1 LQQAI
6 KSGYLEYVKR
16 KCIVHYRS
24 ISDKSIIGYFI
35 LLLCSAALII
45 PVSAITLTPG
55 SSTAGSATISN
66 GDPVYINGIATGH
79 PQNGLQVWFIG
90 YNTAKISNVAVNE
103 DNTYTYELKSAD
115 TQNLASGQY
124 LVIVQHPM
132 MNGQFD
138 IVYSP
143 ADGKVINKQLGTGTS
158 IFQLT
163 SGGSLQSTD
172 AATALMRAINSQNI
186 DDTFA
191 TASFYIN
198 PPQARISPIGD
209 HRVGDKFTIAGS
221 TNLAVGDK
229 LQVDVYS
236 SSFVPTSKSQSG
248 EYSGASGVVE
258 VKQGSIGYNQWSF
271 EIDTSGFKP
280 DEYLVKVAGITQDVT
295 GSTTF
300 NILQPLPATTQ
311 VPQTLVTTVP
321 VTTPASA
328 IVTTPVERTQAPMTT
343 HSAMPLWISGCG
355 VLATIAILN
364 LKK

>member
-1 LQQAI
+1 VI
-6 KSGYLEYVKR
+6 R
-16 KCIVHYRS
+16 KCIVDHQS
-24 ISDKSIIGYFI
+24 FSQKNVCGYLI
-35 LLLCSAALII
+35 LFLCIAALAV
-45 PVSAITLTPG
+45 PASAVTLTPG

-66 GDPVYINGIATGH
+66 GDPVYINGVATGH
-79 PQNGLQVWFIG
+79 PQNGLQVWLVG
-90 YNTAKISNVAVNE
+90 YNTAKISNVAVNA
-103 DNTYTYELKSAD
+103 DNTYSYELKSAD

-143 ADGKVINKQLGTGTS
+143 ATGKVTNKQLGDGMS

-172 AATALMRAINSQNI
+172 AASALMQAINSQNV

-198 PPQARISPIGD
+198 PPQALINPIPD
-209 HRVGDKFTIAGS
+209 HRVGDKFTISGS

-258 VKQGSIGYNQWSF
+258 VKQGSNGYNQWSF
-271 EIDTSGFKP
+271 DIDASAFKP
-280 DEYLVKVAGITQDVT
+280 DEYLVKVAGIIQDVT

-300 NILQPLPATTQ
+300 NILQQLPTTTQ
-311 VPQTLVTTVP
+311 VPQTVATTIP

-328 IVTTPVERTQAPMTT
+328 IATTPVERTQTPTTT
-343 HSAMPLWISGCG
+343 HAALPLWISVCG
-355 VLATIAILN
+355 VLATIAILK

>member
-1 LQQAI
+1 M
-6 KSGYLEYVKR
+6 S
-16 KCIVHYRS
+16 HRS
-24 ISDKSIIGYFI
+24 ISGKSIIGYLI
-35 LLLCSAALII
+35 LLLCAAALII

-55 SSTAGSATISN
+55 SSTSGSATISN

-79 PQNGLQVWFIG
+79 PQNGLQVWFVG
-90 YNTAKISNVAVNE
+90 YNTAKISTVTVNA
-103 DNTYTYELKSAD
+103 DNTYSYELKSAD

-124 LVIVQHPM
+124 IVIVQHPM

-143 ADGKVINKQLGTGTS
+143 ADDKVVNKQLGNGMS

-172 AATALMRAINSQNI
+172 AASALMRAINSQNV

-191 TASFYIN
+191 MASFYIN
-198 PPQARISPIGD
+198 PPQALISPIGD
-209 HRVGDKFTIAGS
+209 HRVGDKFTISGS

-236 SSFVPTSKSQSG
+236 SSFTPTSKSQSG

-258 VKQGSIGYNQWSF
+258 VKQGSNGYNQWSF
-271 EIDTSGFKP
+271 DIDASGFKP
-280 DEYLVKVAGITQDVT
+280 DEYMVKVSGIIQDVT

-300 NILQPLPATTQ
+300 NILQSPPATTQ
-311 VPQTLVTTVP
+311 VPQIVATTLP

-328 IVTTPVERTQAPMTT
+328 IATTPVVPTQTPTTT
-343 HSAMPLWISGCG
+343 HTALPLWISACG
-355 VLATIAILN
+355 VLATIAILK

>member
-1 LQQAI
+1 MN
-6 KSGYLEYVKR
+6 R
-16 KCIVHYRS
+16 KCIVDPQS
-24 ISDKSIIGYFI
+24 FSQKNVCGF
-35 LLLCSAALII
+35 LII
-45 PVSAITLTPG
+45 IFCIALLAAPVSAVTLTPG
-55 SSTAGSATISN
+55 SSTSGSATISN

-79 PQNGLQVWFIG
+79 PQNGLQVWFVG
-90 YNTAKISNVAVNE
+90 YNTAKISTVTVNA
-103 DNTYTYELKSAD
+103 DNTYSYELKSAD

-124 LVIVQHPM
+124 IVIVQHPM

-143 ADGKVINKQLGTGTS
+143 ATGKVINKQLGDGMS

-172 AATALMRAINSQNI
+172 AASALMQAINSQNI

-198 PPQARISPIGD
+198 PPQALVNPIPD
-209 HRVGDKFTIAGS
+209 HRVGDKFTISGS

-229 LQVDVYS
+229 LTVDVYS
-236 SSFVPTSKSQSG
+236 SSFTPTSKSQNG

-258 VKQGSIGYNQWSF
+258 VEQGSNGYNRWSF
-271 EIDTSGFKP
+271 AIDSAGFKP
-280 DEYLVKVAGITQDVT
+280 DEYMVKVSGIIQDVT

-300 NILQPLPATTQ
+300 NILQSLPATTQ
-311 VPQTLVTTVP
+311 VPQTVATTLP
-321 VTTPASA
+321 VTTPVSA
-328 IVTTPVERTQAPMTT
+328 IATTPVECTQTPTTT
-343 HSAMPLWISGCG
+343 HSALPLWISACG
-355 VLATIAILN
+355 VLATIVILK